1 MVSERREQKLTDV
14 TEELKR
20 LLEIG
25 RLLASVLT
33 PEEIQSLRIL
43 LEQKETG
50 REVLRSPADVEIGN
64 TSGT

>member
-1 MVSERREQKLTDV
+1 MVAERSEQKPTDV
-14 TEELKR
+14 TEELNR

-33 PEEIQSLRIL
+33 PEEIQNLRIL
-43 LEQKETG
+43 LEQPETG
-50 REVLRSPADVEIGN
+50 QELLRSPSDVEIGN

>member
-1 MVSERREQKLTDV
+1 MVSERSEQKPSEV
-14 TEELKR
+14 TEELNR

-33 PEEIQSLRIL
+33 PEEIQNLRIL
-43 LEQKETG
+43 LEQPETG
-50 REVLRSPADVEIGN
+50 REALRLPSDLEVGN